1 MVWAGVKE
9 VGFGYALGP
18 GKISGREGTLIY
30 VVAKYSPTPN
40 TIGKFTENI
49 RPPRDRPVLPSVLNN
64 QKGPNKT
71 ANNSTQP

>member
-1 MVWAGVKE
+1 MIWAGVKE

-40 TIGKFTENI
+40 IVGKFMDNI
-49 RPPRDRPVLPSVLNN
+49 KPPRDGPSLASLLNN
-64 QKGPNKT
+64 NKNRPKT